1 MGRIKTS
8 FIKKIARD
16 LLEKNAEK
24 FSTDF
29 ETNKK
34 IVSQLVDINS
44 KRIKNIVAGY
54 ITSLKKK
61 ELK

>member
-8 FIKKIARD
+8 FIKKIAKD
-16 LLEKNAEK
+16 LLEENTDK

-29 ETNKK
+29 EANKK
-34 IVSQLVDINS
+34 IVSQLLDINS
-44 KRIKNIVAGY
+44 KRIRNIVAGY

-61 ELK
+61 QLK

>member
-16 LLEKNAEK
+16 LIEKKGDK
-24 FSTDF
+24 FYTDF

-34 IVSQLVDINS
+34 ILDQLIDINS
-44 KRIKNIVAGY
+44 KRIRNIVAGY
-54 ITSLKKK
+54 ITSIKKK
-61 ELK
+61 EMK

>member
-16 LLEKNAEK
+16 LLEKNADM

-34 IVSQLVDINS
+34 VVAQLVDINS
-44 KRIKNIVAGY
+44 KRIRNIVAGY